1 MQQGST
7 WLPHPGWA
15 RNMAEP
21 SPRHALWRQFEDEHD
36 VWLIGDVCKGVRMI
50 TEGDAA
56 QPHDAIAL
64 SIAGA
69 EATEGVLVSLDSEW
83 ALYTPQQVAYA
94 ASALFAQITA
104 AGLALEKLDA
114 HLDVM
119 AERGDI
125 AMPDMEQAAR
135 DEGGEAGRIG
145 LAQMAMGSVGYA
157 ASTIVPPSAEEA
169 VRLLAAAQRL
179 APLPANAHETV
190 TEVGHLLGD
199 EAKIFTAHHDGDAQP
214 TDHDREHC
222 GCRIELTTPDGTL
235 WDFRRHD
242 GQWCLT
248 RMADLHTVEL
258 AAGDACADPRHL
270 AALLRQATQTTP

>member
-1 MQQGST
+1 MG
-7 WLPHPGWA
+7 
-15 RNMAEP
+15 
-21 SPRHALWRQFEDEHD
+21 
-36 VWLIGDVCKGVRMI
+36 
-50 TEGDAA
+50 
-56 QPHDAIAL
+56 
-64 SIAGA
+64 
-69 EATEGVLVSLDSEW
+69 
-83 ALYTPQQVAYA
+83 LYTPQQVAYA

-125 AMPDMEQAAR
+125 VMPDMDSEPAGR
-135 DEGGEAGRIG
+135 DGSEAGRIG

-179 APLPANAHETV
+179 APLPVNAHETV

-235 WDFRRHD
+235 WDFRR
-242 GQWCLT
+242 T
-248 RMADLHTVEL
+248 RESGA
-258 AAGDACADPRHL
+258 
-270 AALLRQATQTTP
+270 